1 MDNILRPR
9 SRGSRGGV
17 SPTRDGAVAMAPS
30 FSRLQQ
36 KRDPES
42 NQHRYYILD
51 LQPYLFGVWT
61 LIGEWGRKRHLGQM
75 MVELCGTREEAERV
89 FGTKLREKRR
99 CRHT

>member
-42 NQHRYYILD
+42 SQHRYTSSICSRIFLASGP
-51 LQPYLFGVWT
+51 LLANGG
-61 LIGEWGRKRHLGQM
+61 GE
-75 MVELCGTREEAERV
+75 GTSA
-89 FGTKLREKRR
+89 K
-99 CRHT
+99 